1 MHGAAVL
8 RARRL
13 ARHLPPSVREALKRP
28 ARAERVPDLVPPAF
42 RAFAGAH
49 AADLRGDVLVLAGL
63 EGLVSG
69 RAYVLDD
76 DVQRGRATV
85 VADLAEP
92 GSLPPERFDA
102 VALPELDDAARAN
115 AWAALRAGGVLLTG
129 SERVV
134 KDA

>member
-13 ARHLPPSVREALKRP
+13 VRHLPPSVREALKRP
-28 ARAERVPDLVPPAF
+28 PREERPQDTVPRAF
-42 RAFAGAH
+42 RAFASAH
-49 AADLRGDVLVLAGL
+49 AADLRGDALVAAGL
-63 EGLVSG
+63 EDLVSG

-76 DVQRGRATV
+76 DVRSGRATV

-92 GSLPPERFDA
+92 GSLPEGRFDA
-102 VALPELDDAARAN
+102 VALPDLDGAARAN
-115 AWAALRAGGVLLTG
+115 AWASLRPWGVLLTG
-129 SERVV
+129 SERAV

>member
-28 ARAERVPDLVPPAF
+28 AREEPAPDRVPPAF
-42 RAFAGAH
+42 RAFAGSH
-49 AADLRGDVLVLAGL
+49 ASDLRGDVLVAAGL

-69 RAYVLDD
+69 HAYVLDD
-76 DVQRGRATV
+76 DVQSARATV

-92 GSLPPERFDA
+92 GSLPPGRFDA
-102 VALPELDDAARAN
+102 IALPGLDEAARAN
-115 AWAALRAGGVLLTG
+115 AWEALRPGGVLLTG
-129 SERVV
+129 SERTV

>member
-28 ARAERVPDLVPPAF
+28 VREEPAPDPVPPAF

-49 AADLRGDVLVLAGL
+49 ASDLRGDVLVAVGL

-76 DVQRGRATV
+76 DVQSGRATV

-92 GSLPPERFDA
+92 GSLPERRFDA
-102 VALPELDDAARAN
+102 IALPALDDAARAN
-115 AWAALRAGGVLLTG
+115 AWAALRPGGILLTG
-129 SERVV
+129 SDRAV